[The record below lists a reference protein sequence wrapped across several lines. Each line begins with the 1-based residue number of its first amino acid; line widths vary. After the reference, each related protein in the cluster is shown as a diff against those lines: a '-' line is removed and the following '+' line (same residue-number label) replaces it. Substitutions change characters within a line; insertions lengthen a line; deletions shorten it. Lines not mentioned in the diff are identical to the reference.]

1 MNWWHN
7 RSIRFKALTGI
18 GFILMPVLVAI
29 IFGITKYAQGELW
42 RREVL
47 AAENLNA
54 IASTLV
60 SDAMMEGR
68 KDKVQNT
75 IINLGRHVDGQFDSI
90 AIYDDQSV
98 LTSFAT
104 GFPGGRNLDKENYNV
119 NTSDPTCWVCH
130 QLPVEDRPTMTIVSV
145 EGQDVLRSVVPLY
158 NEPRCQICHGT
169 GKEVLGDSI
178 VDLRL
183 ERFQNTSQTV
193 AFGLGG
199 SILAAVVILLT
210 MLYQFTRR
218 VIISPL
224 EMLVDVSKDIMQ
236 GDIDRKVEVYSND
249 EIGQLGKAFN
259 EMATQVSGLVHTLE
273 QRVDE
278 RTQSL
283 ELRSAY
289 LQSSAEV
296 SRKLAS
302 ILDKDNLIQQSVNL
316 VRDQFNFYYVGLFLI
331 DDEGKWAVLKAGTGE
346 AGKNMLAKNHR
357 LKIGE
362 GMIGWCIA
370 NAQSRIAFDV
380 GDDAVRFDNPFLP
393 DTRSEGALPLRSRGH
408 VLGALTVQSDQ
419 PNAFDPDII
428 NTLQTMVDQIAITLE
443 NANLFASSEAA
454 HLAERKA
461 YGDLSAQEWRT
472 LLQRQSVPRFI
483 VSANGNLSSIETQQ
497 ATETT
502 PTVHSEKILQDND
515 MTVILPI
522 KIRGNILGGIKLR
535 KLANDDKWTQ
545 DQLELINTISEQ
557 LGLALENARL
567 LEEAQRRAVREQ
579 IIGEI
584 TTSVSSSTDM
594 EEILRNAVQ
603 ELGQK
608 LGGAEVLFEL
618 RKEKMEL

>member
-7 RSIRFKALTGI
+7 RSIRFKAITGI
-18 GFILMPVLVAI
+18 GIILTPVLVVI
-29 IFGITKYAQGELW
+29 IFGITRYAQGELW

-68 KDKVQNT
+68 KDKVHET
-75 IINLGRHVDGQFDSI
+75 LLHLGKNVDGQFDSI

-98 LTSFAT
+98 LTSYAT
-104 GFPGGRNLDKENYNV
+104 GFPGGRTIDKEIYEV

-130 QLPVEDRPTMTIVSV
+130 QLPPGERPAMTIVSV
-145 EGQDVLRSVVPLY
+145 DGQDVLRSVVPLY
-158 NEPRCQICHGT
+158 NEPRCQTCHGT
-169 GKEVLGDSI
+169 GQEVLGDSI

-183 ERFQNTSQTV
+183 ERFQQTSQTV

-199 SILAAVVILLT
+199 SILAAVAILVLVI
-210 MLYQFTRR
+210 YQFTRR
-218 VIISPL
+218 TIISPL
-224 EMLVDVSKDIMQ
+224 EKLVAASQEITQ
-236 GDIDRKVEVYSND
+236 GVLDRRVEVQSED

-259 EMATQVSGLVHTLE
+259 EMATQVSGFVRTLE
-273 QRVDE
+273 QRVAE

-296 SRKLAS
+296 SRKLTS
-302 ILDKDNLIQQSVNL
+302 ILDKDDLIQQSVNL
-316 VRDQFNFYYVGLFLI
+316 IRDQFNFYYVGLFLV
-331 DDEGKWAVLKAGTGE
+331 DDDGEWAVLKAGTGQ
-346 AGKNMLAKNHR
+346 AGMNMLSNNHR
-357 LKIGE
+357 IKIGE

-370 NAQSRIAFDV
+370 NAQSRIALDV

-419 PNAFDPDII
+419 PNAFDQDII
-428 NTLQTMVDQIAITLE
+428 NTLQTMVDQIAIILE
-443 NANLFASSEAA
+443 NADLFTSSEAA

-461 YGDLSAQEWRT
+461 YGDLSAQEWRR
-472 LLQRQSVPRFI
+472 LLQRQSVPKFV
-483 VSANGNLSSIETQQ
+483 VSAGGNLKSIESSQTLES
-497 ATETT
+497 TI
-502 PTVHSEKILQDND
+502 TVPAEQTLQENEA
-515 MTVILPI
+515 TVILPI
-522 KIRGNILGGIKLR
+522 KIRGNVLGGIKLR
-535 KLANDDKWTQ
+535 KSENEGKWTQ

-557 LGLALENARL
+557 LGIALENARL
-567 LEEAQRRAVREQ
+567 LEEARRRAIREQ

-584 TTSVSSSTDM
+584 STSVSSSTDM
-594 EEILRNAVQ
+594 AEILRSAVQ
-603 ELGQK
+603 ELGSK
-608 LGGAEVLFEL
+608 LGGAEVTLEL
-618 RKEKMEL
+618 GTEQNGR